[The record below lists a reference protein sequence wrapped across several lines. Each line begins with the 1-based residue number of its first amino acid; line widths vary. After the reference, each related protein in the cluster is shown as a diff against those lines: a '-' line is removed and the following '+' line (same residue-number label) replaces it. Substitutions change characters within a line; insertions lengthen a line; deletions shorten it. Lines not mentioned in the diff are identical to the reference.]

1 MFSLLTSSVSKQWP
15 GDAWITSMPRFW
27 YPLPSN
33 THPPWLQPQKHL
45 LSLTWPSN
53 QNVVTNIIILNCW
66 KCLWWTNWVGL
77 VGGVCS
83 CQNGVYIFCF
93 DCWCFLFACYCFY
106 MYLCC
111 VFWPV
116 YRCICVVL
124 LGLFAPLLPICCSF
138 GQLAETHTK
147 FLVWDLT
154 TKVWKKRGQD
164 KLEQLHLACRTQFVD
179 L

>member
-1 MFSLLTSSVSKQWP
+1 MRGSHLCLDFDVLFPLTPIHP
-15 GDAWITSMPRFW
+15 GCNLKNI
-27 YPLPSN
+27 
-33 THPPWLQPQKHL
+33 
-45 LSLTWPSN
+45 WPSN

-147 FLVWDLT
+147 FLVWDIT
-154 TKVWKKRGQD
+154 TNVWKREPKIN
-164 KLEQLHLACRTQFVD
+164 
-179 L
+179 